1 MVKQLLNNFIVILI
15 IFLLTSGNLM
25 LIGTE
30 TYAAFENLE
39 EQKKESSDKNVS
51 FDSYFVVG
59 ESEIHSVTLDAKNE
73 AYINF
78 EINIQNG
85 YLKESAIE
93 LNNANFEIESIE
105 QQNVEGIVKNSTA
118 NKIELNQINSN
129 SKVIITAKIKMH
141 REEYV
146 EANYCSKETAIAFTS
161 NYTNIKGVTKQIN
174 AGINVAITWAAEI
187 SSNIETNVTK
197 YMQYGDKTIIETNV
211 ISTLNENV
219 LPIKNTNIKITA
231 PKIQENLPEEVRIHA
246 NSTIGTNGKAKESFS
261 QENWNYNKETGE
273 ITINVENQANEEGK
287 VAWKAGN
294 DEYIVTYIYSN
305 IEQINQIELNAQS
318 SITTYTEN
326 TVENKVNNVQA
337 VAIGENY
344 IDYNITATEKTNKGY
359 IYANSVYETP
369 YTETISADI
378 SYKDATEGLIF
389 TKDNEAYNLENN
401 KKLQANTC
409 YKNTV
414 INKANFEKI
423 LGQEGKINIYN
434 GENLIT
440 TIDNNAQEDE
450 NGNIIY
456 NYQENYNNIRI
467 ETTKPVEEGIIT
479 ITNNKAL
486 TATNTYSYETQK
498 QIRNIEATLIGTSAN
513 QEAQTKNA
521 ITNLEETTSKAQ
533 VTISKTDLSTV
544 VTNENVELRAIL
556 KTEDITDDLYQ
567 NPTIRIEMPEDI
579 EKINIKSVNVLFSD
593 ELKVATINIEN
604 GRIINLAL
612 EGNQTQYVTNNN
624 QGITIIINTDITV
637 NKTATT
643 KETQVTMNYSN
654 QKAIKLENGGTTVT
668 PVNIVAPVG
677 LIALN
682 SVTNSATGETATSLG
697 SEKEEIKL
705 ERNTKSTTAKY
716 TQTVINNENETI
728 NGMKILG
735 RIGTQGDNLGST
747 INAKLTTEI
756 GKAQNV
762 DSTVY
767 YSEKADANSDIE
779 NSENEWKTEA
789 TQDSKSYLIVVNNE
803 IAQGEELNFGY
814 EAQVPENL
822 EYGESL
828 VSTYNVEYN
837 TQAQD
842 LNKEATPVT
851 LATGNGPV
859 LEATLENS
867 VVDNRIYLG
876 QEVSYTLKV
885 KNKGT
890 SQAENVKVQIE
901 MPDGIEN
908 EKYYLDGYEEKKVES
923 DKMIIDYGNI
933 DVGSVSTKDFTI
945 KYNSTGKTNVYGEIL
960 LNNVDLGVKSNTIE
974 DAIQDND
981 ANVEFEINDS
991 SYVDKKE
998 YTVDDEV
1005 NVGIVLKNYSESEIN
1020 NAKVV
1025 LDIPDN
1031 VEVTNVFNENEKI
1044 EYNFDE
1050 TTRKLTINF
1059 EKLSIHD
1066 KKDSTSSTRIYL
1078 NVKINDIKEETY
1090 IKASAYVGI
1099 KKIGEQK
1106 LKFNLY
1112 DLKYDLQVK
1121 TSIDDNTYLK
1131 RNDKLNYNISI
1142 KNTGE
1147 KDIENVWMKIDFAKD
1162 TSYIE
1167 TIKNEEQIHSALN
1180 NTDDNIIYDTEK
1192 NQLMIK
1198 ITIKKGEEANFLI
1211 TTIVN
1216 INEKYNEDTNITS
1229 KISIDKFRYEKQFSY
1244 KIEKTK
1250 DEEEDPDPDEPDN
1263 PVNPND
1269 PNNPSNSDDSNNSSE
1284 NKNYKITGT
1293 AWLDSDKSGSLDDS
1307 ETKLQ
1312 GITVKAIDE
1321 NGNEKATTTTKEN
1334 GTYTLEGLTK
1344 GKYIVI
1350 FEYDTSKYMLTTYQK
1365 EGIADSINS
1374 NVIKGTYEG
1383 KTIATTNTI
1392 EISDRSI
1399 ANINIGLI
1407 EGSNFDLSLSKKV
1420 RQISMANTKKTKT
1433 TNYNTQLA
1441 KIDLDYKYINSTKVA
1456 IEYEITVTNEGDIPG
1471 YASKIVD
1478 YLPEG
1483 FDFSTELNTDW
1494 YTSNKNIETRA
1505 LADTI
1510 INPGESQ
1517 TITLI
1522 LTKNMNENG
1531 NGIYCNTAEIAEDYN
1546 EYGQADSD
1554 STPGNN
1560 KEGEDDQSSAN
1571 VILGLKTGGPVTY
1584 VTLTL
1589 SIMALICVA
1598 AYEINKRVLK
1608 F

>member
-1 MVKQLLNNFIVILI
+1 MVKQLLNKCIVILI

-59 ESEIHSVTLDAKNE
+59 ENETHSVTLDAKNE

-129 SKVIITAKIKMH
+129 SKVIITAKIKIH

-174 AGINVAITWAAEI
+174 AGINVAISWLAEI

-197 YMQYGDKTIIETNV
+197 YMQYVDKTIIETNV

-219 LPIKNTNIKITA
+219 LPIKNTELKITA
-231 PKIQENLPEEVRIHA
+231 PKIEESLPEEVRIHA
-246 NSTIGTNGKAKESFS
+246 NSTIGTNGKAKESFT

-273 ITINVENQANEEGK
+273 ITINVENQANDEGK
-287 VAWKAGN
+287 IAWKTGN
-294 DEYIVTYIYSN
+294 DEYIVTYIYN
-305 IEQINQIELNAQS
+305 TIETTNQIELNAQS
-318 SITTYTEN
+318 TITTYTEN
-326 TVENKVNNVQA
+326 TVENSANNVQS
-337 VAIGENY
+337 VVMGGNY

-369 YTETISADI
+369 YTETISANI

-401 KKLQANTC
+401 KKLQANTY
-409 YKNTV
+409 YKNTI
-414 INKANFEKI
+414 INKANFEKM
-423 LGQEGKINIYN
+423 LGQEGKITIYN
-434 GENLIT
+434 GEKLIT
-440 TIDNNAQEDE
+440 TIDNNAQADE

-467 ETTKPVEEGIIT
+467 ETTKPVEEGTIT

-486 TATNTYSYETQK
+486 TATNTYDYETQK

-513 QEAQTKNA
+513 QEAQTKTA

-654 QKAIKLENGGTTVT
+654 QKAINLENGGTTVA

-705 ERNTKSTTAKY
+705 ERNTNATTAKY
-716 TQTVINNENETI
+716 TQTIINNENETI

-789 TQDSKSYLIVVNNE
+789 TPDSKSYLIVVNKE

-814 EAQVPENL
+814 EAEVPENL

-828 VSTYNVEYN
+828 VSTYNVEYS

-859 LEATLENS
+859 LEATLEDDTVEGTVYVGQ
-867 VVDNRIYLG
+867 VVN
-876 QEVSYTLKV
+876 YTLNIT
-885 KNKGT
+885 NKGT
-890 SQAENVKVQIE
+890 ADAENVKINIPV
-901 MPDGIEN
+901 PDGMVYV
-908 EKYYLDGYEEKKVES
+908 EKEVNSED
-923 DKMIIDYGNI
+923 GNI
-933 DVGSVSTKDFTI
+933 DIVEKED
-945 KYNSTGKTNVYGEIL
+945 K
-960 LNNVDLGVKSNTIE
+960 TIE
-974 DAIQDND
+974 RNIENIKVNETQKIELMLKA
-981 ANVEFEINDS
+981 
-991 SYVDKKE
+991 KE
-998 YTVDDEV
+998 SKEKAEV
-1005 NVGIVLKNYSESEIN
+1005 YAKLESNYENIE
-1020 NAKVV
+1020 
-1025 LDIPDN
+1025 
-1031 VEVTNVFNENEKI
+1031 TNKI
-1044 EYNFDE
+1044 EYKIKQSDLEATLIYSNGQLKIGE
-1050 TTRKLTINF
+1050 EVQYLVTIKNNS
-1059 EKLSIHD
+1059 EKEQ
-1066 KKDSTSSTRIYL
+1066 K
-1078 NVKINDIKEETY
+1078 NVKINMRLPENIALQSIKVKDLYEEITSKTELDNKNNNINIKLPEISGNDIVYVYLNTIANDEIINESIYATLNTNDVENQVTNKMTINISKPTGEVEVLATPEEG
-1090 IKASAYVGI
+1090 YVKVGDI
-1099 KKIGEQK
+1099 LE
-1106 LKFNLY
+1106 
-1112 DLKYDLQVK
+1112 
-1121 TSIDDNTYLK
+1121 
-1131 RNDKLNYNISI
+1131 YNIKI
-1142 KNTGE
+1142 KNTSKE
-1147 KDIENVWMKIDFAKD
+1147 KIDEKLTLKLPGNFSIIEAKLG
-1162 TSYIE
+1162 
-1167 TIKNEEQIHSALN
+1167 EESIDVDSHYTKAN
-1180 NTDDNIIYDTEK
+1180 NTFSVYNTIDSQETSVFYLKMQINTELELTEDKSEKVEIKTSEINFKKELNYIIEK
-1192 NQLMIK
+1192 NI
-1198 ITIKKGEEANFLI
+1198 
-1211 TTIVN
+1211 
-1216 INEKYNEDTNITS
+1216 EDE
-1229 KISIDKFRYEKQFSY
+1229 DPEP
-1244 KIEKTK
+1244 
-1250 DEEEDPDPDEPDN
+1250 DPDPDEPDN
-1263 PVNPND
+1263 PVNPD
-1269 PNNPSNSDDSNNSSE
+1269 DKNNSNNSNNSSE
-1284 NKNYKITGT
+1284 NKSYKIAGT
-1293 AWLDSDKSGSLDDS
+1293 AWLDADKSGSLEDN
-1307 ETKLQ
+1307 ETKLS

-1321 NGNEKATTTTKEN
+1321 KGNVKATTTTKEN
-1334 GTYTLEGLTK
+1334 GTYTLEGLTA
-1344 GKYIVI
+1344 GKYTVI

-1365 EGIADSINS
+1365 EGIAEAVNS
-1374 NVIKGTYEG
+1374 NVIKGTYNG

-1420 RQISMANTKKTKT
+1420 KQISMANTKKTKT

-1441 KIDLDYKYINSTKVA
+1441 KIDLDYKYINNTKVA

-1471 YASKIVD
+1471 YATKIVD

-1483 FDFSTELNTDW
+1483 FDFSTELNKDW
-1494 YTSNKNIETRA
+1494 YTSNKNIETRT

-1584 VTLTL
+1584 ITLTL

>member
-1 MVKQLLNNFIVILI
+1 MVKQLLNKFIVILI

-51 FDSYFVVG
+51 FDSYFVV
-59 ESEIHSVTLDAKNE
+59 EENNIHSVTLDAKNE

-174 AGINVAITWAAEI
+174 AGINVAINWLAEI
-187 SSNIETNVTK
+187 SSNIETNVAK
-197 YMQYGDKTIIETNV
+197 YMQYEEKTIIETNV
-211 ISTLNENV
+211 ISTLNDNV
-219 LPIKNTNIKITA
+219 LPIKNTELKITA

-337 VAIGENY
+337 VAIGGNY

-389 TKDNEAYNLENN
+389 TKDNETYNLENN
-401 KKLQANTC
+401 QKLPANTY

-434 GENLIT
+434 GENLIA
-440 TIDNNAQEDE
+440 TIDNNAQADE

-579 EKINIKSVNVLFSD
+579 EKINIKSVNVLFND

-604 GRIINLAL
+604 GRIINLSL
-612 EGNQTQYVTNNN
+612 KGNQTQYVTNNN

-654 QKAIKLENGGTTVT
+654 QKAINLENGGTTVA

-682 SVTNSATGETATSLG
+682 TVTNETTGETATSLG

-705 ERNTKSTTAKY
+705 ERNTKSATAKY

-756 GKAQNV
+756 GNAQNV

-779 NSENEWKTEA
+779 NSENKWKTEA
-789 TQDSKSYLIVVNNE
+789 TQDSKSYLIVVNKE

-814 EAQVPENL
+814 EAEVPENL

-859 LEATLENS
+859 LEATLEDDTVEGNVNIGQ
-867 VVDNRIYLG
+867 VVK
-876 QEVSYTLKV
+876 YTV
-885 KNKGT
+885 NVTNKGT
-890 SQAENVKVQIE
+890 ADAENVKINVPVPEGMVYAIQNEDIYDVENPYILKEDVKNIE
-901 MPDGIEN
+901 IEVGKIEKEKSTKTEFLLYAKDENNSSIKAKISSSNFAEIESNEKNVNVKKSVLSMLLTNSKKDTFENDYNGFVLTFETQEKVSNVKAKMNIPTGIEFVSASAYDYVEDKDLQNVVTYN
-908 EKYYLDGYEEKKVES
+908 EKDRNIE
-923 DKMIIDYGNI
+923 INI
-933 DVGSVSTKDFTI
+933 DKIENNSIIVNITVKITGTQEYAISAKGSCTEDNNISSNVI
-945 KYNSTGKTNVYGEIL
+945 KINGHKLE
-960 LNNVDLGVKSNTIE
+960 
-974 DAIQDND
+974 
-981 ANVEFEINDS
+981 ANVETIS
-991 SYVDKKE
+991 SVSSGSYVK
-998 YTVDDEV
+998 
-1005 NVGIVLKNYSESEIN
+1005 VGEKIDYSITIENNSSAKIESLNTKIQLPNQIVYN
-1020 NAKVV
+1020 KVY
-1025 LDIPDN
+1025 I
-1031 VEVTNVFNENEKI
+1031 NENELSENDYSFNINNNTISVNKDI
-1044 EYNFDE
+1044 NLGENLNIKLE
-1050 TTRKLTINF
+1050 TTVSNELSLT
-1059 EKLSIHD
+1059 ED
-1066 KKDSTSSTRIYL
+1066 K
-1078 NVKINDIKEETY
+1078 NVETN
-1090 IKASAYVGI
+1090 I
-1099 KKIGEQK
+1099 
-1106 LKFNLY
+1106 
-1112 DLKYDLQVK
+1112 
-1121 TSIDDNTYLK
+1121 SIDDLGYNK
-1131 RNDKLNYNISI
+1131 KFNY
-1142 KNTGE
+1142 T
-1147 KDIENVWMKIDFAKD
+1147 IE
-1162 TSYIE
+1162 
-1167 TIKNEEQIHSALN
+1167 KNEKE
-1180 NTDDNIIYDTEK
+1180 E
-1192 NQLMIK
+1192 NQ
-1198 ITIKKGEEANFLI
+1198 E
-1211 TTIVN
+1211 
-1216 INEKYNEDTNITS
+1216 
-1229 KISIDKFRYEKQFSY
+1229 
-1244 KIEKTK
+1244 
-1250 DEEEDPDPDEPDN
+1250 PDPDIDEDDDN
-1263 PVNPND
+1263 SN
-1269 PNNPSNSDDSNNSSE
+1269 PNNPSNGGNSNNSDNSSE

-1293 AWLDSDKSGSLDDS
+1293 AWLDADKSGSLDDS

-1321 NGNEKATTTTKEN
+1321 SGNIKATTTTKEN
-1334 GTYTLEGLTK
+1334 GTYTLEGLTQ

-1365 EGIADSINS
+1365 EGIAESVNS
-1374 NVIKGTYEG
+1374 NVIKGTYSG
-1383 KTIATTNTI
+1383 KTVATTNTI

-1420 RQISMANTKKTKT
+1420 KQISMANTKKTKT

-1441 KIDLDYKYINSTKVA
+1441 KIDLDYKCINNTKVA

-1483 FDFSTELNTDW
+1483 FDFSTELNKDW

-1584 VTLTL
+1584 ITLTL

>member
-1 MVKQLLNNFIVILI
+1 MVKQLLNKCIVILI

-59 ESEIHSVTLDAKNE
+59 ENETHSVTLDAKNE

-129 SKVIITAKIKMH
+129 SKVIITAKIKIH

-174 AGINVAITWAAEI
+174 AGINVAISWLAEI

-197 YMQYGDKTIIETNV
+197 YMQYVDKTIIETNV

-219 LPIKNTNIKITA
+219 LPIKNTELKITA
-231 PKIQENLPEEVRIHA
+231 PKIEESLPEEVRIHA
-246 NSTIGTNGKAKESFS
+246 NSTIGTNGKAKESFT

-273 ITINVENQANEEGK
+273 ITINVENQANDEGK
-287 VAWKAGN
+287 IAWKTGN
-294 DEYIVTYIYSN
+294 DEYIVTYIYN
-305 IEQINQIELNAQS
+305 TIETTNQIELNAQS
-318 SITTYTEN
+318 TITTYTEN
-326 TVENKVNNVQA
+326 TVENSANNVQS
-337 VAIGENY
+337 VVMGGNY

-369 YTETISADI
+369 YTETISANI

-401 KKLQANTC
+401 KKLQANTY
-409 YKNTV
+409 YKNTI

-434 GENLIT
+434 GENLIA
-440 TIDNNAQEDE
+440 TIDNNAQADE

-498 QIRNIEATLIGTSAN
+498 QIRNIEATLIGNSAN
-513 QEAQTKNA
+513 QEAQTKTA

-556 KTEDITDDLYQ
+556 KTENITDDLYQ

-654 QKAIKLENGGTTVT
+654 QKAINLENGGTTVA

-705 ERNTKSTTAKY
+705 ERNTNATTAKY
-716 TQTVINNENETI
+716 TQTIINNENETI

-789 TQDSKSYLIVVNNE
+789 TPDSKSYLIVVNKE

-814 EAQVPENL
+814 EAEVPENL

-859 LEATLENS
+859 LEATLEDDTVEGNVNIGQ
-867 VVDNRIYLG
+867 VVK
-876 QEVSYTLKV
+876 YTV
-885 KNKGT
+885 NVTNKGT
-890 SQAENVKVQIE
+890 ADAENVKINIPV
-901 MPDGIEN
+901 PDGMVYV
-908 EKYYLDGYEEKKVES
+908 EKEVNSED
-923 DKMIIDYGNI
+923 GNI
-933 DVGSVSTKDFTI
+933 DIVEKED
-945 KYNSTGKTNVYGEIL
+945 K
-960 LNNVDLGVKSNTIE
+960 TIE
-974 DAIQDND
+974 RNIENIKVNETQKIELMLKA
-981 ANVEFEINDS
+981 
-991 SYVDKKE
+991 KE
-998 YTVDDEV
+998 SKEKAEV
-1005 NVGIVLKNYSESEIN
+1005 YAKLESNYENIE
-1020 NAKVV
+1020 
-1025 LDIPDN
+1025 
-1031 VEVTNVFNENEKI
+1031 TNKI
-1044 EYNFDE
+1044 EYKIKQSDLEATLIYSNGQLKIGE
-1050 TTRKLTINF
+1050 EVQYLVTIKNNS
-1059 EKLSIHD
+1059 EKEQ
-1066 KKDSTSSTRIYL
+1066 K
-1078 NVKINDIKEETY
+1078 NVKINMRLPENIALQSIKVKDLYEEITSKTELDNKNNNINIKLPEISGNDIVYVYLNTIANDEIINESIYATLNTNDVENQVTNKMTINISKPTGEVEVLATPEEG
-1090 IKASAYVGI
+1090 YVKVGDI
-1099 KKIGEQK
+1099 LE
-1106 LKFNLY
+1106 
-1112 DLKYDLQVK
+1112 
-1121 TSIDDNTYLK
+1121 
-1131 RNDKLNYNISI
+1131 YNIKI
-1142 KNTGE
+1142 KNTSKE
-1147 KDIENVWMKIDFAKD
+1147 KIDEKLTLKLPGNFSIIEAKLG
-1162 TSYIE
+1162 
-1167 TIKNEEQIHSALN
+1167 EESIDVDSHYTKAN
-1180 NTDDNIIYDTEK
+1180 NTFSVYNTIDSQETSVFYLKMQINTELELTEDKSEKVEIKTSEINFKKELNYIIEK
-1192 NQLMIK
+1192 NI
-1198 ITIKKGEEANFLI
+1198 
-1211 TTIVN
+1211 
-1216 INEKYNEDTNITS
+1216 EDE
-1229 KISIDKFRYEKQFSY
+1229 DPEP
-1244 KIEKTK
+1244 
-1250 DEEEDPDPDEPDN
+1250 DPDPDEPDN
-1263 PVNPND
+1263 PVNPD
-1269 PNNPSNSDDSNNSSE
+1269 DKNNSNNSNNSSE
-1284 NKNYKITGT
+1284 NKSYKIAGT
-1293 AWLDSDKSGSLDDS
+1293 AWLDADKSGSLEDN
-1307 ETKLQ
+1307 ETKLS

-1321 NGNEKATTTTKEN
+1321 KGNVKATTTTKEN
-1334 GTYTLEGLTK
+1334 GTYTLEGLTA
-1344 GKYIVI
+1344 GKYTVI

-1365 EGIADSINS
+1365 EGIAEAVNS
-1374 NVIKGTYEG
+1374 NVIKGTYNG
-1383 KTIATTNTI
+1383 KNIATTNTI

-1420 RQISMANTKKTKT
+1420 KQISMANTKKTKT

-1441 KIDLDYKYINSTKVA
+1441 KIDLDYKYINNTKVA

-1471 YASKIVD
+1471 YATKIVD

-1483 FDFSTELNTDW
+1483 FDFSTELNKDW
-1494 YTSNKNIETRA
+1494 YTSNKNIETRT

-1584 VTLTL
+1584 ITLTL

>member
-1 MVKQLLNNFIVILI
+1 MVKQLLNKCIVILI
-15 IFLLTSGNLM
+15 IFLLISGNLM

-59 ESEIHSVTLDAKNE
+59 ENEIHSVTLDAKNE

-129 SKVIITAKIKMH
+129 SKIIITAKIKMH

-146 EANYCSKETAIAFTS
+146 EANYCSKETAIEFTS

-174 AGINVAITWAAEI
+174 AGINVAISWVTEI
-187 SSNIETNVTK
+187 SSNIKTNVTK

-211 ISTLNENV
+211 ISTLNDNV

-246 NSTIGTNGKAKESFS
+246 NSTIGTNGKAKESFT

-273 ITINVENQANEEGK
+273 ITINVENQANDEGK
-287 VAWKAGN
+287 IAWKTGN
-294 DEYIVTYIYSN
+294 DEYIVTYIYN
-305 IEQINQIELNAQS
+305 TIEATNQVELNAQS
-318 SITTYTEN
+318 TITTYTEN
-326 TVENKVNNVQA
+326 TVENNANNVQS
-337 VAIGENY
+337 VVMGGNY

-369 YTETISADI
+369 YTETISANI

-434 GENLIT
+434 GENLIA
-440 TIDNNAQEDE
+440 TIDNNAQADE

-513 QEAQTKNA
+513 EEAQTKTA

-579 EKINIKSVNVLFSD
+579 EKINIKSVNVLFND

-604 GRIINLAL
+604 GRIINLSL

-828 VSTYNVEYN
+828 VSTYNVEYS

-851 LATGNGPV
+851 LATGDGPV
-859 LEATLENS
+859 LEATLEDDTVDGTVYVDQ
-867 VVDNRIYLG
+867 VVK
-876 QEVSYTLKV
+876 YTLNIT
-885 KNKGT
+885 NKGT
-890 SQAENVKVQIE
+890 SDAENVKINVPVPNGMVYGTYEEIE
-901 MPDGIEN
+901 IGTSFVEKNDVTIFEENIEN
-908 EKYYLDGYEEKKVES
+908 VKAGENNKVIFYLKANQKKNTEVNA
-923 DKMIIDYGNI
+923 NI
-933 DVGSVSTKDFTI
+933 MYKEQI
-945 KYNSTGKTNVYGEIL
+945 
-960 LNNVDLGVKSNTIE
+960 VKQCTVKNTIE
-974 DAIQDND
+974 DACLNMNITNLST
-981 ANVEFEINDS
+981 N
-991 SYVDKKE
+991 
-998 YTVDDEV
+998 
-1005 NVGIVLKNYSESEIN
+1005 GITK
-1020 NAKVV
+1020 
-1025 LDIPDN
+1025 LD
-1031 VEVTNVFNENEKI
+1031 TF
-1044 EYNFDE
+1044 
-1050 TTRKLTINF
+1050 RCRL
-1059 EKLSIHD
+1059 
-1066 KKDSTSSTRIYL
+1066 
-1078 NVKINDIKEETY
+1078 
-1090 IKASAYVGI
+1090 
-1099 KKIGEQK
+1099 
-1106 LKFNLY
+1106 
-1112 DLKYDLQVK
+1112 
-1121 TSIDDNTYLK
+1121 
-1131 RNDKLNYNISI
+1131 
-1142 KNTGE
+1142 
-1147 KDIENVWMKIDFAKD
+1147 DIENVSREVLNNVKVEIKLPSGVEYVDLIKGEDIEITYNKEVNTISFSID
-1162 TSYIE
+1162 
-1167 TIKNEEQIHSALN
+1167 NL
-1180 NTDDNIIYDTEK
+1180 NTDDKIILITELQATKEGKLDKIYAIANVNNQKVFSNYLEPYVNKIDVQMNVESDKTGYVKVGEKIKFTIKISNNSEK
-1192 NQLMIK
+1192 NIADNLEINFPTDISYSSGKINNKEIDSEKIK
-1198 ITIKKGEEANFLI
+1198 IYNAERIANI
-1211 TTIVN
+1211 PI
-1216 INEKYNEDTNITS
+1216 
-1229 KISIDKFRYEKQFSY
+1229 
-1244 KIEKTK
+1244 KIEQNGVLSI
-1250 DEEEDPDPDEPDN
+1250 EVEVI
-1263 PVNPND
+1263 VNPNLQITED
-1269 PNNPSNSDDSNNSSE
+1269 KTQEIKVNLEKYLNEKTFNYIVEKNVEDKEPDPEGPDDSDNPSTPNNPGSSDDSNDSNNSSE
-1284 NKNYKITGT
+1284 NNNYKITGI
-1293 AWLDSDKSGSLDDS
+1293 AWLDADKSGSLEDS

-1312 GITVKAIDE
+1312 GIAIKAIDE
-1321 NGNEKATTTTKEN
+1321 NGNIKATTSTKEN
-1334 GTYTLEGLTK
+1334 GTYTLERLTQ
-1344 GKYIVI
+1344 GKYTVI
-1350 FEYDTSKYMLTTYQK
+1350 FEYDSSKYMLTTYQK

-1441 KIDLDYKYINSTKVA
+1441 KIDLDYKYINNTKVA

-1483 FDFSTELNTDW
+1483 FDFSTELNKDW

-1531 NGIYCNTAEIAEDYN
+1531 NGIYCNTAEIAENYN

-1584 VTLTL
+1584 ITLTL
-1589 SIMALICVA
+1589 SIMTLICVA

>member
-1 MVKQLLNNFIVILI
+1 MVKQLLNKFIVILI

-59 ESEIHSVTLDAKNE
+59 ESEIHTVTLDAKNE

-93 LNNANFEIESIE
+93 LNNANFEIENIE
-105 QQNVEGIVKNSTA
+105 QQNIEGIVKNSTA

-146 EANYCSKETAIAFTS
+146 ETNYCSKETAIAFTS

-174 AGINVAITWAAEI
+174 AGINVAISWVTEI

-246 NSTIGTNGKAKESFS
+246 NSTIGTNGKAKESFT

-273 ITINVENQANEEGK
+273 ITINVENQANDEGK
-287 VAWKAGN
+287 IAWKTGN
-294 DEYIVTYIYSN
+294 DEYIVTYIYN
-305 IEQINQIELNAQS
+305 TKETINQIELNAQNT
-318 SITTYTEN
+318 ITTYTEN
-326 TVENKVNNVQA
+326 TVENSANNVQA
-337 VAIGENY
+337 VAIGGNY

-369 YTETISADI
+369 YTETISANI

-401 KKLQANTC
+401 KKLQANTY
-409 YKNTV
+409 YKNTI

-423 LGQEGKINIYN
+423 LGKEGKINIYN
-434 GENLIT
+434 GEKLIT
-440 TIDNNAQEDE
+440 TIDNNVQADE

-467 ETTKPVEEGIIT
+467 ETTKPVEEGTIT

-486 TATNTYSYETQK
+486 TATNTYGHETQK

-513 QEAQTKNA
+513 QEVQTKTA

-533 VTISKTDLSTV
+533 LTISKTDLSTV

-556 KTEDITDDLYQ
+556 KTEDVTDDLYQ

-579 EKINIKSVNVLFSD
+579 EKINIKSVNVLFNN

-604 GRIINLAL
+604 GRIINLGL

-637 NKTATT
+637 NKIATT
-643 KETQVTMNYSN
+643 KETQITMNYSN
-654 QKAIKLENGGTTVT
+654 QKAINIENGGTTVA
-668 PVNIVAPVG
+668 PLNIVAPSGV
-677 LIALN
+677 IALN
-682 SVTNSATGETATSLG
+682 SVTNKTTGETATSLG
-697 SEKEEIKL
+697 SEKEEVKL

-728 NGMKILG
+728 SGMKILG
-735 RIGTQGDNLGST
+735 RIGSEGDNLGST
-747 INAKLTTEI
+747 INAKLTTGIENTQ
-756 GKAQNV
+756 KV

-779 NSENEWKTEA
+779 NSENEWRTEA
-789 TQDSKSYLIVVNNE
+789 TPNSKSYLIVVNKE
-803 IAQGEELNFGY
+803 IAQGEELNYGY
-814 EAQVPENL
+814 EAEVPENL

-837 TQAQD
+837 TQVQD
-842 LNKEATPVT
+842 QNKEATPVV
-851 LATGNGPV
+851 LAT
-859 LEATLENS
+859 EAGAKISATIKNNYQQSDVNEET
-867 VVDNRIYLG
+867 VVIYTI
-876 QEVSYTLKV
+876 EM
-885 KNKGT
+885 KNTGT
-890 SQAENVKVQIE
+890 VNAENVKATIDVPEGGKYVKYIDEDGNEVEINEDDSGSASFEEQENTKIE
-901 MPDGIEN
+901 
-908 EKYYLDGYEEKKVES
+908 LD
-923 DKMIIDYGNI
+923 IGNI
-933 DVGSVSTKDFTI
+933 DVGKIVKKTFAIKAKEKDKKLKVSANIYIGEEKNTVTNEIENTIIKGGEIDVYLENATPNAEQQEYNAMIFVCSITNNSGKKLKDVNIKFKLPEGIEYSKFDEEYDSTENSVNEYNYNSETRELILKLKDIEDEEFVPAYIQLIPTKANVDINIQGEVTSKSLAGPYYTPIETINAKELNVDVQVTTNTDSRIYDYTDNIEYEIKIKNNSGIKVEGIDFQIELPSEFEYKESYVDGEPWLLDENEDNSKKLYYDFELEAGKETTIKIISYVSVDEIIKEDRNISTKI
-945 KYNSTGKTNVYGEIL
+945 KIDRLNYSKEINYILQVNKDDLDDEDDNNNNGNNGNNGNSGYINKKIFGTVWLDENKDGRLDNNEAKLSNIQVQAVNTSTGKVISQATTNDQG
-960 LNNVDLGVKSNTIE
+960 K
-974 DAIQDND
+974 
-981 ANVEFEINDS
+981 
-991 SYVDKKE
+991 
-998 YTVDDEV
+998 YT
-1005 NVGIVLKNYSESEIN
+1005 
-1020 NAKVV
+1020 
-1025 LDIPDN
+1025 
-1031 VEVTNVFNENEKI
+1031 
-1044 EYNFDE
+1044 
-1050 TTRKLTINF
+1050 
-1059 EKLSIHD
+1059 LS
-1066 KKDSTSSTRIYL
+1066 
-1078 NVKINDIKEETY
+1078 
-1090 IKASAYVGI
+1090 
-1099 KKIGEQK
+1099 
-1106 LKFNLY
+1106 
-1112 DLKYDLQVK
+1112 
-1121 TSIDDNTYLK
+1121 
-1131 RNDKLNYNISI
+1131 NIS
-1142 KNTGE
+1142 K
-1147 KDIENVWMKIDFAKD
+1147 
-1162 TSYIE
+1162 
-1167 TIKNEEQIHSALN
+1167 
-1180 NTDDNIIYDTEK
+1180 
-1192 NQLMIK
+1192 
-1198 ITIKKGEEANFLI
+1198 
-1211 TTIVN
+1211 
-1216 INEKYNEDTNITS
+1216 
-1229 KISIDKFRYEKQFSY
+1229 
-1244 KIEKTK
+1244 
-1250 DEEEDPDPDEPDN
+1250 
-1263 PVNPND
+1263 
-1269 PNNPSNSDDSNNSSE
+1269 
-1284 NKNYKITGT
+1284 
-1293 AWLDSDKSGSLDDS
+1293 
-1307 ETKLQ
+1307 
-1312 GITVKAIDE
+1312 
-1321 NGNEKATTTTKEN
+1321 
-1334 GTYTLEGLTK
+1334 GTYT
-1344 GKYIVI
+1344 II
-1350 FEYDTSKYMLTTYQK
+1350 FEYDTNKYSLTEYSK
-1365 EGIADSINS
+1365 EGVEDDCNS
-1374 NVIKGTYEG
+1374 KVVSGNYEG
-1383 KTIATTNTI
+1383 KEIATTNNITI
-1392 EISDRSI
+1392 ENSSI
-1399 ANINIGLI
+1399 ANINMGLI
-1407 EGSNFDLSLSKKV
+1407 EKKNFDLSLNKKV
-1420 RQISMANTKKTKT
+1420 KQISMANTKKTKT
-1433 TNYNTQLA
+1433 TKYNTQLA
-1441 KIDLDYKYINSTKVA
+1441 KIDLDYKYINNTKVA
-1456 IEYEITVTNEGDIPG
+1456 VEYEITVTNEGEIPG

-1478 YLPEG
+1478 YLPDG
-1483 FDFSTELNTDW
+1483 FDFSAELNKDW

-1505 LADTI
+1505 LADTV

-1517 TITLI
+1517 TVTLV
-1522 LTKNMNENG
+1522 LTKSMNENG

-1584 VTLTL
+1584 ITLTL

-1608 F
+1608 S

>member
-1 MVKQLLNNFIVILI
+1 MVKQLLNKCIVILI
-15 IFLLTSGNLM
+15 IFLLISGNLM

-59 ESEIHSVTLDAKNE
+59 ENEIHSVTLDAKNE

-146 EANYCSKETAIAFTS
+146 ETNYCSKETAIAFTS

-174 AGINVAITWAAEI
+174 AGINVAISWVTEI

-197 YMQYGDKTIIETNV
+197 YMQYVDKTIIETNV
-211 ISTLNENV
+211 ISTLNDNV

-231 PKIQENLPEEVRIHA
+231 PKIEESLPEEVRIHA
-246 NSTIGTNGKAKESFS
+246 NSTIGTNGKAKESFT

-273 ITINVENQANEEGK
+273 ITINVENQANDEGK
-287 VAWKAGN
+287 IAWKTGN
-294 DEYIVTYIYSN
+294 DEYIVTYIYN
-305 IEQINQIELNAQS
+305 TIEATNQVELNAQS
-318 SITTYTEN
+318 TITTYTEN
-326 TVENKVNNVQA
+326 TVENNANNVQS
-337 VAIGENY
+337 VVMGGNY

-369 YTETISADI
+369 YTETISANI

-440 TIDNNAQEDE
+440 TIDNNAQADE

-467 ETTKPVEEGIIT
+467 ETTKPVEEGTIT
-479 ITNNKAL
+479 IINNKAL

-579 EKINIKSVNVLFSD
+579 EKINIKSVNVLFND

-604 GRIINLAL
+604 GRIINLSL

-654 QKAIKLENGGTTVT
+654 QKAINLENGGTTVA

-682 SVTNSATGETATSLG
+682 TVTNETTGETATSLG

-705 ERNTKSTTAKY
+705 ERNTKSATAKY

-756 GKAQNV
+756 GNAQNV

-789 TQDSKSYLIVVNNE
+789 TQDSKSYLIVVNKE

-814 EAQVPENL
+814 EAEVPENL

-851 LATGNGPV
+851 LATGDGPV
-859 LEATLENS
+859 LEATLEDDTVDGTVYVDQ
-867 VVDNRIYLG
+867 VVK
-876 QEVSYTLKV
+876 YTLNIT
-885 KNKGT
+885 NKGT
-890 SQAENVKVQIE
+890 TDAENVKISVPVPEGMVYTKYTEPNDEINSGEYIDDLETKNIELEISKIIKDEKKQISFALRPKE
-901 MPDGIEN
+901 IRNIEVCAKVKYENNEITTNSINNNIKDSIVDIKMKLATEKVINSGDQYKFQLFIDTNDKILNNGKIRVIIPKDMKYVSASYDDDSKEEVPLDYNEKNGSIELASNNIEGEAIITILVSSENPGKTGKIYGIIEEN
-908 EKYYLDGYEEKKVES
+908 E
-923 DKMIIDYGNI
+923 NI
-933 DVGSVSTKDFTI
+933 QYS
-945 KYNSTGKTNVYGEIL
+945 NVAY
-960 LNNVDLGVKSNTIE
+960 
-974 DAIQDND
+974 A
-981 ANVEFEINDS
+981 
-991 SYVDKKE
+991 
-998 YTVDDEV
+998 
-1005 NVGIVLKNYSESEIN
+1005 
-1020 NAKVV
+1020 
-1025 LDIPDN
+1025 
-1031 VEVTNVFNENEKI
+1031 
-1044 EYNFDE
+1044 
-1050 TTRKLTINF
+1050 
-1059 EKLSIHD
+1059 
-1066 KKDSTSSTRIYL
+1066 
-1078 NVKINDIKEETY
+1078 DIKEINVT
-1090 IKASAYVGI
+1090 ASAICDKGDYLKVGDTLSYEVKLNSQGNGKFKGFLNI
-1099 KKIGEQK
+1099 TTSDNFEYKKIYVDGEELENNEWNYNSSENGISIYTELENEVQK
-1106 LKFNLY
+1106 NIKIEVQLKEGLKFY
-1112 DLKYDLQVK
+1112 E
-1121 TSIDDNTYLK
+1121 NTE
-1131 RNDKLNYNISI
+1131 DK
-1142 KNTGE
+1142 
-1147 KDIENVWMKIDFAKD
+1147 V
-1162 TSYIE
+1162 
-1167 TIKNEEQIHSALN
+1167 TI
-1180 NTDDNIIYDTEK
+1180 
-1192 NQLMIK
+1192 
-1198 ITIKKGEEANFLI
+1198 
-1211 TTIVN
+1211 
-1216 INEKYNEDTNITS
+1216 
-1229 KISIDKFRYEKQFSY
+1229 
-1244 KIEKTK
+1244 KIEKINFQREFNYIIEK
-1250 DEEEDPDPDEPDN
+1250 NAEEEKPDPDPDEPDN
-1263 PVNPND
+1263 PVNPDD
-1269 PNNPSNSDDSNNSSE
+1269 PDNPSNSDDSNNSSE
-1284 NKNYKITGT
+1284 DKNYKITGT
-1293 AWLDSDKSGSLDDS
+1293 AWLDADKSGSLDDR

-1321 NGNEKATTTTKEN
+1321 SGNIKATTTTKEN
-1334 GTYTLEGLTK
+1334 GTYTLEGLTQ

-1350 FEYDTSKYMLTTYQK
+1350 FEYDTSKYMLTAYQK
-1365 EGIADSINS
+1365 EGIAESVNS
-1374 NVIKGTYEG
+1374 NVIKGTYSG
-1383 KTIATTNTI
+1383 KTVATTNTI

-1483 FDFSTELNTDW
+1483 FDFSTELNKEW

-1584 VTLTL
+1584 ITLTL